1 MLLVQID
8 QTLQVLICGSTPSQ
22 ATRMHGFFGISG
34 SGDDVTFGGSL
45 TLIRVVSMWPGFD
58 DEL

>member
-1 MLLVQID
+1 MWKYTISSNSDAWLL
-8 QTLQVLICGSTPSQ
+8 
-22 ATRMHGFFGISG
+22 R
-34 SGDDVTFGGSL
+34 GGSL

>member
-1 MLLVQID
+1 MQID